1 MKFQTP
7 AVLSLA
13 LLTVTGALAA
23 CQRSASSQPPSTTAR
38 TQATADDASHGADHS
53 APAGPSLVLPV
64 KMAAPVAGRGP
75 EAFTGSLDEIKTFIG
90 FYHSIRL
97 SPEQERLKVEAL
109 SAMSAPC
116 CSKYS
121 LATCCC
127 PCNMAKAAWGLAA
140 RLITEKGYNA
150 EQIRQAEASWLKQ
163 VNPNGFSGDSCFTG
177 GCTRPMRANGCGG
190 MKEESIVF

>member
-1 MKFQTP
+1 MRFQTP

-13 LLTVTGALAA
+13 VLTVAGALAA
-23 CQRSASSQPPSTTAR
+23 CQRGTSSQPPSTAPR
-38 TQATADDASHGADHS
+38 AQAAADQSDHGADHS
-53 APAGPSLVLPV
+53 VPAGPALVLPV
-64 KMAAPVAGRGP
+64 KAAASVADAGS
-75 EAFTGSLDEIKTFIG
+75 EAFTGSLDEIKSFIG
-90 FYHSIRL
+90 YYHSIRL
-97 SPEQERLKVEAL
+97 SPEQERLKIEAL

-140 RLITEKGYNA
+140 RLITEKGYSA
-150 EQIRQAEASWLKQ
+150 ERIRQAETSWLKQ

-190 MKEESIVF
+190 MKEESIAF

>member
-13 LLTVTGALAA
+13 LLTLTGALAA
-23 CQRSASSQPPSTTAR
+23 CQRSTSSQPPSTTAR
-38 TQATADDASHGADHS
+38 TQATADASHGADHS
-53 APAGPSLVLPV
+53 APAGPALVLPV
-64 KMAAPVAGRGP
+64 KAAASGAGS

-140 RLITEKGYNA
+140 RLITEKGYTG
-150 EQIRQAEASWLKQ
+150 EQIRLAEASWLKK

>member
-13 LLTVTGALAA
+13 LLTLAGVLAA
-23 CQRSASSQPPSTTAR
+23 CQRGTSSQPPSTVAR
-38 TQATADDASHGADHS
+38 AQTTADHSPNGADHS
-53 APAGPSLVLPV
+53 APAGPALVLPV
-64 KMAAPVAGRGP
+64 KASAPVAGTGS
-75 EAFTGSLDEIKTFIG
+75 EAFTGSLDEIKSFIG

-140 RLITEKGYNA
+140 RLITEKGYTA
-150 EQIRQAEASWLKQ
+150 EQIRLAEASWLKQ
-163 VNPNGFSGDSCFTG
+163 VNPAGFSGDSCFTG

-190 MKEESIVF
+190 MKEESIAF

>member
-23 CQRSASSQPPSTTAR
+23 CQRSTSSQPPSTNAR
-38 TQATADDASHGADHS
+38 TQATGDQASHGADHS
-53 APAGPSLVLPV
+53 APAGPALVLPV
-64 KMAAPVAGRGP
+64 KAATSVAGSDT
-75 EAFTGSLDEIKTFIG
+75 FTGSLDEIKTFIS

>member
-13 LLTVTGALAA
+13 LLTLAGALAA
-23 CQRSASSQPPSTTAR
+23 CQRGTNSQPPSTAAR
-38 TQATADDASHGADHS
+38 VQATADHPSHGADHS
-53 APAGPSLVLPV
+53 APAGPALVLPV
-64 KMAAPVAGRGP
+64 KAAASGAGS

-140 RLITEKGYNA
+140 RLITEKGYTG
-150 EQIRQAEASWLKQ
+150 EQIRLAEASWLKK

>member
-1 MKFQTP
+1 MRFQTP
-7 AVLSLA
+7 VVLSAAVLTLA
-13 LLTVTGALAA
+13 VALTA
-23 CQRSASSQPPSTTAR
+23 CQKEARSDQPSSVARSQPQPVPAA
-38 TQATADDASHGADHS
+38 QGGDHA
-53 APAGPSLVLPV
+53 APALVLPV
-64 KMAAPVAGRGP
+64 KAPTTTVGP
-75 EAFTGSLDEIKTFIG
+75 GPDAFTGSLDEVKTLIG
-90 FYHSIRL
+90 FYHSIHL

-109 SAMSAPC
+109 SAMPAPC

-150 EQIRQAEASWLKQ
+150 EQIRQAEASWLKR

-177 GCTRPMRANGCGG
+177 GCTRSMRANGCGG
-190 MKEESIVF
+190 MKEETIVF

>member
-1 MKFQTP
+1 MKSPTP
-7 AVLSLA
+7 AVLSIA
-13 LLTVTGALAA
+13 LLTLAGALAA
-23 CQRSASSQPPSTTAR
+23 WQQGNSSLPPSTAAR
-38 TQATADDASHGADHS
+38 PVAAADDDSRHVGHPATA
-53 APAGPSLVLPV
+53 APALVLPV
-64 KMAAPVAGRGP
+64 SVESSAAAAGS
-75 EAFTGSLDEIKTFIG
+75 ESFTGSLDETKRFIG

-140 RLITEKGYNA
+140 WLITEKGYDA
-150 EQIRQAEASWLKQ
+150 AQIRSAEAAWLKQ
-163 VNPNGFSGDSCFTG
+163 VNPDGFSGDSCFTG
-177 GCTRPMRANGCGG
+177 GCTRPMRSNGCGG
-190 MKEESIVF
+190 MKEDAIAF

>member
-1 MKFQTP
+1 VK
-7 AVLSLA
+7 AAAS
-13 LLTVTGALAA
+13 GAG
-23 CQRSASSQPPSTTAR
+23 S
-38 TQATADDASHGADHS
+38 
-53 APAGPSLVLPV
+53 
-64 KMAAPVAGRGP
+64 

-150 EQIRQAEASWLKQ
+150 EQIRMAEASWLKR
-163 VNPNGFSGDSCFTG
+163 VNPDGFSGDSCFTG

>member
-1 MKFQTP
+1 MKFP
-7 AVLSLA
+7 SAVVLSLA
-13 LLTVTGALAA
+13 LLTLTGALAA
-23 CQRSASSQPPSTTAR
+23 CQRSTSSQPPSTTAR
-38 TQATADDASHGADHS
+38 AEATAHPSRVADPP
-53 APAGPSLVLPV
+53 APAGPALVLPV
-64 KMAAPVAGRGP
+64 NAAASVAGPGS

-90 FYHSIRL
+90 YYHSIRL

-140 RLITEKGYNA
+140 RLITDKGYNA

-163 VNPNGFSGDSCFTG
+163 VNPDGFSGDSCFTG
-177 GCTRPMRANGCGG
+177 GCARPMRANGCGG
-190 MKEESIVF
+190 MKEAAIVF

>member
-1 MKFQTP
+1 MRFQTP
-7 AVLSLA
+7 VVLSVAVLTLA
-13 LLTVTGALAA
+13 VASTA
-23 CQRSASSQPPSTTAR
+23 CQKEARSDPPSSVARSQPQPVPVA
-38 TQATADDASHGADHS
+38 QGADHA
-53 APAGPSLVLPV
+53 APALVLPV
-64 KMAAPVAGRGP
+64 KAPMTTVGAGP
-75 EAFTGSLDEIKTFIG
+75 DAFTGSLDEVKTFIG
-90 FYHSIRL
+90 FYHSIHL

-109 SAMSAPC
+109 SAMPAPC

-150 EQIRQAEASWLKQ
+150 EQIRQAEASWLKR

-177 GCTRPMRANGCGG
+177 GCTRSMRANGCGG
-190 MKEESIVF
+190 MKEEAIVF

>member
-1 MKFQTP
+1 MKFQTS
-7 AVLSLA
+7 AVLPLA
-13 LLTVTGALAA
+13 VLTLTGTLAA
-23 CQRSASSQPPSTTAR
+23 CQGATSSQPPSTAAK
-38 TQATADDASHGADHS
+38 TQAAADRSAHGPDPTAQ
-53 APAGPSLVLPV
+53 AGPALVLPV
-64 KMAAPVAGRGP
+64 KASSVAGSD
-75 EAFTGSLDEIKTFIG
+75 AFTGSLDEIKTFIG

-116 CSKYS
+116 CSRYS

-140 RLITEKGYNA
+140 RLITEKGYSSD
-150 EQIRQAEASWLKQ
+150 QIRQAEASWLKR